1 MTTATKQKKS
11 RSRNL
16 TAFELETIINFNQG
30 DKVAHIFTYEVTWQK
45 HLEQKLRLKPT
56 IVNDSG
62 GKGYDLPKNL
72 IHMPQAKRQVSAE
85 RKAALQKTLAEA
97 RQNRRAS
104 PTV

>member
-1 MTTATKQKKS
+1 MVTTIKQKRA

-30 DKVAHIFTYEVTWQK
+30 EKIAHFFTYEPTWQK
-45 HLEQKLRLKPT
+45 HLEQKLGLKPT
-56 IVNDSG
+56 LVNDSG

-72 IHMPQAKRQVSAE
+72 IHMPQAKRQVSPE

-97 RQNRRAS
+97 RQNRRANA
-104 PTV
+104 TI